1 VRRLRRRLAAG
12 RGPSRVRE
20 VGGYTLVELLISLSI
35 MTAITA
41 VLTALFVSGARA
53 ELELNRR
60 VEAQQN
66 ATTAVDR
73 MRREVHCAS
82 GVTVSGAHAITV
94 TLPGHCP
101 TATGGAESAVAYD
114 VETVSSGRY
123 RLRRAGIRIADYLTS
138 DQVFAY
144 TAPSESTRGL
154 LNVDLRV
161 NLTPDEGWREW
172 RLKTDIV
179 LRNTL
184 RQ

>member
-1 VRRLRRRLAAG
+1 MRRLRRRLAAG
-12 RGPSRVRE
+12 RAGFRVRE
-20 VGGYTLVELLISLSI
+20 AGGYTLVELLISLSI
-35 MTAITA
+35 MTAITT
-41 VLTALFVSGARA
+41 VMTALFVSGARA

-66 ATTAVDR
+66 ARVAVDR

-82 GVTVSGAHAITV
+82 GVAVLSADAITV
-94 TLPGHCP
+94 ALPGHCP
-101 TATGGAESAVAYD
+101 TATGGADSAVAYD

-123 RLRRAGIRIADYLTS
+123 RLRRAGVRIADYLTS
-138 DQVFAY
+138 NQVFAY
-144 TAPSESTRGL
+144 TAPSESTRGR

-161 NLTPDEGWREW
+161 NVTPNEGWREW

-184 RQ
+184 RE